1 MLQLALAW
9 FVVVGE
15 QPAHRDER
23 VTGAVD
29 DVEDHRSRVVDATAV
44 LVTTVEGRDDLEALD
59 GLLLALGR
67 QRPDA
72 RLRVDGGAELDLFV
86 VEVDAIVGN
95 YSGVFEPLLEPAF
108 FSAVRVNPELGTVIW
123 PNGADLC
130 PDVLYAHATGQ
141 LARLDRNAA

>member
-1 MLQLALAW
+1 MFLIDVTKVQPLPGRKLELAFA
-9 FVVVGE
+9 
-15 QPAHRDER
+15 D
-23 VTGAVD
+23 
-29 DVEDHRSRVVDATAV
+29 
-44 LVTTVEGRDDLEALD
+44 GRA
-59 GLLLALGR
+59 G
-67 QRPDA
+67 
-72 RLRVDGGAELDLFV
+72 V